1 MVPVYALESVRQMLL
16 LMFIPPS
23 FCFTAC
29 HLFFSMVS

>member
-1 MVPVYALESVRQMLL
+1 MVPVYALESVRQML